1 MKLLITGGAG
11 FIGSHLAERLIEM
24 GHLVTAL
31 DDLSTGSSG
40 NIAQLEK
47 NPNFEF
53 IKGSMLDE
61 KLIETLMS
69 GVDGCIHLG
78 AALGVQRILEKP
90 YQSLVANIHGS
101 EIAIKAAAEQG
112 KRFFLASTSELYGKN
127 PKQPLTEESD
137 RVLGSPQLIRWAY
150 SEAKALDESLAQ
162 MFMASHGLK
171 FVTGRFFNT
180 VGPRQSGAYG
190 MVLPRFVASAMKN
203 EPLLVYGDG
212 SQSRVFCHVSD
223 AINGVLKIFFDD
235 KALGHAFNIG
245 GEEEISIKELAMR
258 VISVTNSSSS
268 IEYLPYSKAYP
279 EGFEETM
286 RRVPDTSKLRK
297 MTGWKPE
304 FSLDGI
310 ISDIEKYLRDN
321 S

>member
-31 DDLSTGSSG
+31 DDLSTGTSS

-245 GEEEISIKELAMR
+245 GDEEISIKELAMR
-258 VISVTNSSSS
+258 VISVTNSSSR
-268 IEYLPYSKAYP
+268 IEYLPYSKAYT

-310 ISDIEKYLRDN
+310 ISDIEKYLRAN

>member
-40 NIAQLEK
+40 NIAPLEK

-61 KLIETLMS
+61 KLIETFMS

-127 PKQPLTEESD
+127 PKQPLTEE
-137 RVLGSPQLIRWAY
+137 
-150 SEAKALDESLAQ
+150 
-162 MFMASHGLK
+162 
-171 FVTGRFFNT
+171 
-180 VGPRQSGAYG
+180 
-190 MVLPRFVASAMKN
+190 
-203 EPLLVYGDG
+203 
-212 SQSRVFCHVSD
+212 
-223 AINGVLKIFFDD
+223 
-235 KALGHAFNIG
+235 
-245 GEEEISIKELAMR
+245 
-258 VISVTNSSSS
+258 
-268 IEYLPYSKAYP
+268 
-279 EGFEETM
+279 
-286 RRVPDTSKLRK
+286 
-297 MTGWKPE
+297 
-304 FSLDGI
+304 
-310 ISDIEKYLRDN
+310 
-321 S
+321 

>member
-1 MKLLITGGAG
+1 MNLLITGGAG

-304 FSLDGI
+304 YSLDGI
-310 ISDIEKYLRDN
+310 IRDIEKYLRAN

>member
-1 MKLLITGGAG
+1 MKLLVTGGAG
-11 FIGSHLAERLIEM
+11 FIGSHLSERLIEM
-24 GHLVTAL
+24 GHSVIAL
-31 DDLSTGSSG
+31 DDLSTGTSS
-40 NIAQLEK
+40 NIALLEK
-47 NPNFEF
+47 SSSFEF

-61 KLIETLMS
+61 QLVNTLIAR
-69 GVDGCIHLG
+69 VDGCIHLG

-127 PKQPLTEESD
+127 PNQPLTEESD

-212 SQSRVFCHVSD
+212 SQSRVFCHVLD

-286 RRVPDTSKLRK
+286 RRVPDTAKLRK
-297 MTGWKPE
+297 MGGWKPE

-310 ISDIEKYLRDN
+310 ISDIEKYLRAN

>member
-40 NIAQLEK
+40 NIAPLEK

-258 VISVTNSSSS
+258 VISVTNSSSR

-310 ISDIEKYLRDN
+310 ISDIEKYLRAN